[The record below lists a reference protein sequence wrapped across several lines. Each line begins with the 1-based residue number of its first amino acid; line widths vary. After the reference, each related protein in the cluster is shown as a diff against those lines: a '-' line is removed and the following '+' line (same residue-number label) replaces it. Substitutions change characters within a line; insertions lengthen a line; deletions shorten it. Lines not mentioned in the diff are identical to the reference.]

1 MVGLPSCRSS
11 PSCHPPGKAAHVTS
25 SSGNPSYLLLARI
38 FFCLWVALIFLTTTF
53 KTRPAPFPKLL
64 HLLSLISLGRLWP
77 SSLHLCLLPPLVHH
91 EQSTTK
97 SSWLCFLSISQASL
111 LLSFPMATDLVQAT
125 IISASGWFLGL
136 WSGPCTPFSTQQPE
150 CPCVAHKTPGGQYFP
165 RLLASI
171 VAAVKSV
178 VSLTRVPL
186 KVNLAFL
193 L

>member
-1 MVGLPSCRSS
+1 M
-11 PSCHPPGKAAHVTS
+11 TS

-64 HLLSLISLGRLWP
+64 LLLSLISLGRLWP
-77 SSLHLCLLPPLVHH
+77 SSPFEPDLAFTSASSLPRSIMNSQLPSHLGSASSASPRPP
-91 EQSTTK
+91 
-97 SSWLCFLSISQASL
+97 

-136 WSGPCTPFSTQQPE
+136 WSGPCTLFSTQQPE

-165 RLLASI
+165 WLLASI